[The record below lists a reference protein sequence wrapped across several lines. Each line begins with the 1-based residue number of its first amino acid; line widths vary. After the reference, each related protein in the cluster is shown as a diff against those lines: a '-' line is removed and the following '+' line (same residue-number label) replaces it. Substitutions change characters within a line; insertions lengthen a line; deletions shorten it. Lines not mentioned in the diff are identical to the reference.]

1 MLHCG
6 RDGELACYL
15 PHFHLNQSCCRKKQQ
30 KDLGNRRHD
39 VDLILWLHTPAATGE
54 FADLRMKIFHVEK
67 SVACLL
73 SNGWRC
79 SFVYQTG
86 GDSRIPS
93 STRSEPHYSPP
104 GTHTPLSAGT
114 KACVW
119 RKEVGAILLF
129 LNLLIGA
136 KVDVFSLSLTLHRIC
151 NCQPARLWLH
161 SAAVAAAALAKRRWT
176 VLIKIRM
183 HKQLQQGWKGVFIWA
198 PQCSFTRG

>member
-15 PHFHLNQSCCRKKQQ
+15 LHFHLNQNCCRKKTKGFRKQ
-30 KDLGNRRHD
+30 KTQCWFN
-39 VDLILWLHTPAATGE
+39 
-54 FADLRMKIFHVEK
+54 
-67 SVACLL
+67 SVAAH
-73 SNGWRC
+73 SC
-79 SFVYQTG
+79 SYRRVCWFEDEDISCREECNVSPFPTADVGALCIRQGVIAVFPPAPNQNLIIHRQVYTL
-86 GDSRIPS
+86 PS
-93 STRSEPHYSPP
+93 TMN
-104 GTHTPLSAGT
+104 SAGT
-114 KACVW
+114 KVCLW

-129 LNLLIGA
+129 LNLLIGD

-183 HKQLQQGWKGVFIWA
+183 HKQLQQGWNGVFI
-198 PQCSFTRG
+198 